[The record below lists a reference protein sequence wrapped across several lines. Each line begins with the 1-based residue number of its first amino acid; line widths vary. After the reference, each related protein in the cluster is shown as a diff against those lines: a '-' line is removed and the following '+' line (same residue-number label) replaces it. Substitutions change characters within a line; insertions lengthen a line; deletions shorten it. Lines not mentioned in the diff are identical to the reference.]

1 MLTKEEKAKINKEV
15 VGKINEILEN
25 HNLSYEMDK
34 LAILNTGE
42 GITFLGN
49 FRIHDEEEVKP
60 IKEEL
65 RDFLKSYDKITIKDR
80 YVIPCCELPYTAIS
94 FNFKL
99 LNE

>member
-1 MLTKEEKAKINKEV
+1 MLSKEEKAKINEEV
-15 VGKINEILEN
+15 VAKVNEILKN

-34 LAILNTGE
+34 LAILNTGG

-49 FRIHDEEEVKP
+49 FRIHNEEEVKS

-65 RDFLKSYDKITIKDR
+65 SDFLKEYDKLTIKER
-80 YVIPCCELPYTAIS
+80 HVIPCCELPYTAIS

-99 LNE
+99 INK